1 VPPPTSV
8 WPSYP
13 SWSPSPSK
21 PKPSYPP
28 STPQPCNFRC
38 PQQDLA
44 KNPLTDEAFRDSH
57 LFCSYSTPHCKTCSF
72 CEYSTVRQQADNCF
86 RMSLIRLDRK
96 LASFCR
102 ITTMAIVPRLRQ
114 LPVLGT
120 AAMLEAPIVRSL
132 QTFIDIR
139 YCEALCYWTF
149 LFRITF
155 RLLCFRF
162 DQLIYFVP
170 STFLNFC
177 TTIAYI
183 HPNHR
188 VQPSGGAKYTRTT
201 GGFFLDFF
209 QTGLRKLSAL
219 PSIFTGSLIQH
230 NPEKRDAFVSMF
242 TFHEPDS
249 KT

>member
-1 VPPPTSV
+1 VIQTSGALVGDGDCPEHAVQQCTTRRNRELRQAVVRRRAPDQPVDHNDGWTHHGSHSPGPKRDVPPPTSV

-86 RMSLIRLDRK
+86 RMSLTRLDRK

-114 LPVLGT
+114 LPALGT
-120 AAMLEAPIVRSL
+120 AAMLEAPFLRSL
-132 QTFIDIR
+132 QTFFR
-139 YCEALCYWTF
+139 Y
-149 LFRITF
+149 
-155 RLLCFRF
+155 
-162 DQLIYFVP
+162 
-170 STFLNFC
+170 
-177 TTIAYI
+177 TT
-183 HPNHR
+183 
-188 VQPSGGAKYTRTT
+188 
-201 GGFFLDFF
+201 L
-209 QTGLRKLSAL
+209 
-219 PSIFTGSLIQH
+219 
-230 NPEKRDAFVSMF
+230 
-242 TFHEPDS
+242 
-249 KT
+249 